1 MSEFTAVTQQSL
13 SHHCLACLNVSC
25 TIVQLQLTTMHF
37 AQPLYGDKMNLS
49 VQQLS
54 MYIQPEEG
62 MLSQMLT
69 FCVWVLLGS
78 ANLTLMAAEAWTLWT
93 SRHGIH

>member
-1 MSEFTAVTQQSL
+1 
-13 SHHCLACLNVSC
+13 
-25 TIVQLQLTTMHF
+25 
-37 AQPLYGDKMNLS
+37 MNLS

>member
-1 MSEFTAVTQQSL
+1 MYVRAHS
-13 SHHCLACLNVSC
+13 SHSAHSRHCFPCLDVSY
-25 TIVQLQLTTMHF
+25 TIVQLQLNTMHL
-37 AQPLYGDKMNLS
+37 AQPLYGEMLNLS

-54 MYIQPEEG
+54 KYTQPEG

-78 ANLTLMAAEAWTLWT
+78 ANLT
-93 SRHGIH
+93 